1 MKLHLLLIL
10 VLAFGLSGDG
20 KKDGRRG
27 NALYDEERYEAAADA
42 YYAGLEAHGE
52 ESTDATSYGLQN
64 NLGAALHKQEQFD
77 MAAPAFER
85 ALATATVA
93 ADVARSAYNAGN
105 NAFLG
110 QNAEAALD
118 YYRRA
123 LLADPSNRD
132 AKFNYEFVKRQMQ
145 QQQQQQDGES
155 DEQDEQSDEN
165 QQQNQ
170 GDQQEQGDQQQ
181 DQQQQDQQ
189 QQQDEPSEG
198 GREDSSEGEDPAAD
212 QKETPQGQ
220 LSAANQPQDPPQ
232 ASPQTVQPLETD
244 RMTEEEARKMLQA
257 IRDRDMLRRLRRQAA
272 ERSRRIPVER
282 DW

>member
-52 ESTDATSYGLQN
+52 ESTDATYYGLQN

-170 GDQQEQGDQQQ
+170 GDQQEQGDQRQDQQQQDQQQ

-189 QQQDEPSEG
+189 QQDQQQQDQQQQDQQQQP
-198 GREDSSEGEDPAAD
+198 REDE
-212 QKETPQGQ
+212 
-220 LSAANQPQDPPQ
+220 LSRQQ
-232 ASPQTVQPLETD
+232 AERILQALEN
-244 RMTEEEARKMLQA
+244 EEEQL
-257 IRDRDMLRRLRRQAA
+257 LREVQKLRGRP
-272 ERSRRIPVER
+272 RRVEK